1 MGTIGSRF
9 VLPCCAYFAVYVL
22 ATWPAILLF
31 PTHFFGDSNDTL
43 QNVWNLWWLHD
54 CLVVRGASPYFTDL
68 LFHPEGVS
76 LVVQTMSPCNG
87 LLGIVLWP
95 FLGEHAIYN
104 TLVVLGFVLGGWT
117 TSLLALHLGARP
129 SAAWFAGALFAFSH
143 YHFAHAAGHMQLQT
157 VQWLPLFVLA
167 FLRFVA
173 VPTWRRGGLAGL
185 ALVLVAMTDWYYV
198 FYCVILGTVV
208 YLVRSRQRGD
218 LFAMFRAGA
227 RGGYASFLALVV
239 PPLLTFALAVV
250 RENRRDPYRTSHD
263 ALEYSCDL
271 LAAFVPGGTWRF
283 GTWTEGYWQRLSGN
297 IVESS
302 VYLGY
307 GGLLVALWGFVHRRR
322 LSIAPGLWL
331 GLAAGFWLLSL
342 GPVLQV
348 AGIRF
353 TAVLMPYR
361 LLEVLVPPLSISGCP
376 VRMMVMVTLGVA
388 LAAGLAL
395 PAFLQQVLRRWP
407 LRLAFFAFLVFELA
421 PWPQATTRI
430 DAPDFVTR
438 LQQLPPGMVHV
449 EVDKPSVVL
458 YHQTRHGHPL
468 LLGYPTR
475 IPNSHWDREGH
486 VAELLAAKE
495 YTRLFARYGLRY
507 LVLENAKLD
516 AAVLAQLRPVF
527 LGVQASIFVLP
538 ADPLPR
544 LGIELPCG
552 LEGLVTLAQEA
563 GAAGTLRLRVQ
574 ASLVPDRPYL
584 CLFSL
589 PFAPDSTPETL
600 LQDPL
605 LRASLDPRS
614 AWFTGHHGNLD
625 AHGSAVVEARFP
637 EALGLAGR
645 KVQCVV
651 LVLSAAQSPKVC
663 WSSPIRSFLVP

>member
-9 VLPCCAYFAVYVL
+9 VLPCLAYLAVYVL
-22 ATWPAILLF
+22 ATWPAILVF

-68 LFHPEGVS
+68 LFHPQGVS
-76 LVVQTMSPCNG
+76 LVVQTMSPANG

-95 FLGEHAIYN
+95 FLGEHALYN

-117 TSLLALHLGARP
+117 CFLLAKHLGARP
-129 SAAWFAGALFAFSH
+129 GAAWFAGALFTFSH

-173 VPTWRRGGLAGL
+173 VPTWRRGVVAGL

-208 YLVRSRQRGD
+208 YVVRSWQRGD
-218 LFAMFRAGA
+218 LFLMFRAGA

-263 ALEYSCDL
+263 AMEYSCDL

-283 GTWTEGYWQRLSGN
+283 GAWTEGYWQRLPGN

-307 GGLLVALWGFVHRRR
+307 GGLLVALWGFAHRRR
-322 LSIAPGLWL
+322 LGLAPGLWL
-331 GLAAGFWLLSL
+331 GLAAAFWLLSL
-342 GPVLQV
+342 GPVLQI

-353 TAVLMPYR
+353 AAVVMPYR
-361 LLEVLVPPLSISGCP
+361 VLEVLVPPLSVSGCP

-407 LRLAFFAFLVFELA
+407 LRLVFFAFLVFELA

-438 LQQLPPGMVHV
+438 LQELPPGTVHV
-449 EVDKPSVVL
+449 AVDKPSVVL

-475 IPNSHWDREGH
+475 IPESLWDREGQ
-486 VAELLAAKE
+486 VGELLATKA
-495 YTRLFARYGLRY
+495 YTRVFEQFGVRY
-507 LVLENAKLD
+507 LVLENSQID

-527 LGVQASIFVLP
+527 LGATASIFVRP
-538 ADPLPR
+538 ADPLPG
-544 LGIELPCG
+544 LAVEPACG
-552 LEGLVTLAQEA
+552 LEGLVAVTPEA
-563 GAAGTLRLRVQ
+563 GAAGILRLRVH
-574 ASLVPDRPYL
+574 AGLLPERPFV

-589 PFAPDSTPETL
+589 PFATDAPAETL
-600 LQDPL
+600 QQDPL

-614 AWFTGHHGNLD
+614 PWFTGHHGRLD
-625 AHGSAVVEARFP
+625 AQGQAVVEARIP
-637 EALGLAGR
+637 EALRAAGSR
-645 KVQCVV
+645 IQCLV
-651 LVLSAAQSPKVC
+651 LVRRDAADQQFC
-663 WSSPIRSFLVP
+663 WTSPITSLLVP